1 VETGTY
7 FLSNLKEMI
16 SGFNTDTTQIITNG
30 LDSVNWPT
38 IEKTKKITLYRVL
51 QELLVNMKKH
61 SNSSLVVLSFNK
73 RTRSTSITL
82 IMALG
87 PFNKINIKNGLQN
100 VENRIHAIKGT
111 VTFDTKSDKGFKS
124 TNHFPF

>member
-1 VETGTY
+1 
-7 FLSNLKEMI
+7 MI
-16 SGFNTDTTQIITNG
+16 SGNTDTTQIITNG

-73 RTRSTSITL
+73 KQDPPQL
-82 IMALG
+82 
-87 PFNKINIKNGLQN
+87 
-100 VENRIHAIKGT
+100 H
-111 VTFDTKSDKGFKS
+111 
-124 TNHFPF
+124 